1 MISCR
6 CSPLIVPMQ
15 PSEALGV
22 AAQVAVTLAGFA
34 GIVVVFRPD
43 SVHRWSPLDKLRLQL
58 LLINSALPLVESLF
72 GMLLLTFDP
81 PPASIWRWCSGVSFA
96 AQVLVFV
103 YMRNPRRRLLTPAE
117 MQAVN
122 KFLFYGTAFI
132 MTVAVALQAINFAV
146 WNRFWPF
153 FAVIFVRLVAA
164 LTQFVRMVLLVP
176 HESSG
181 G

>member
-1 MISCR
+1 
-6 CSPLIVPMQ
+6 MQ

-58 LLINSALPLVESLF
+58 LLINSVLPLVDSLF
-72 GMLLLTFDP
+72 GMLLLTFEP
-81 PPASIWRWCSGVSFA
+81 PPASIWRWCSGVGFS

-103 YMRNPRRRLLTPAE
+103 YMRNPGRPLFTRAD

-122 KFLFYGTAFI
+122 KLLFYGIAFI

-153 FAVIFVRLVAA
+153 FALIFVHLVAA
-164 LTQFVRMVLLVP
+164 LVQFVRMALLPP

-181 G
+181 R

>member
-1 MISCR
+1 
-6 CSPLIVPMQ
+6 MQ
-15 PSEALGV
+15 PSEALGI

-58 LLINSALPLVESLF
+58 LLTNSALPLAESLF

-81 PPASIWRWCSGVSFA
+81 PPASIWRWCSGVSFS
-96 AQVLVFV
+96 AQVLAFA
-103 YMRNPRRRLLTPAE
+103 YLRNPGRRLVTRAD

-122 KFLFYGTAFI
+122 KFLLYGIPFI
-132 MTVAVALQAINFAV
+132 MTVTVALQVINFAV

-153 FAVIFVRLVAA
+153 FALIFVQLVAA
-164 LTQFVRMVLLVP
+164 LTQFVRMVLLAP

-181 G
+181 P

>member
-1 MISCR
+1 
-6 CSPLIVPMQ
+6 MQ
-15 PSEALGV
+15 PSEALGI

-81 PPASIWRWCSGVSFA
+81 PPASIWRWCSGVSFS
-96 AQVLVFV
+96 AQLLVFV
-103 YMRNPRRRLLTPAE
+103 YMRNPRRRLFTSAD

-122 KFLFYGTAFI
+122 KFILYGIAVIT
-132 MTVAVALQAINFAV
+132 TVAVALQPINFAL

-153 FAVIFVRLVAA
+153 FALIFVQLVAA
-164 LTQFVRMVLLVP
+164 LVQFVRMVLLAP

-181 G
+181 P

>member
-1 MISCR
+1 
-6 CSPLIVPMQ
+6 MQ
-15 PSEALGV
+15 PSEALGI

-43 SVHRWSPLDKLRLQL
+43 SIHRWTPLDKFRLQL

-81 PPASIWRWCSGVSFA
+81 PPASIWRWCSGVSFSV
-96 AQVLVFV
+96 QVLVFAYV
-103 YMRNPRRRLLTPAE
+103 RNPRRRLLTPAE

-122 KFLFYGTAFI
+122 KFLFYGLGFI
-132 MTVAVALQAINFAV
+132 ATVAVALQAINFAV

-153 FAVIFVRLVAA
+153 FVLIFVQLVAA
-164 LTQFVRMVLLVP
+164 LAQFVRMALLPP

-181 G
+181 S